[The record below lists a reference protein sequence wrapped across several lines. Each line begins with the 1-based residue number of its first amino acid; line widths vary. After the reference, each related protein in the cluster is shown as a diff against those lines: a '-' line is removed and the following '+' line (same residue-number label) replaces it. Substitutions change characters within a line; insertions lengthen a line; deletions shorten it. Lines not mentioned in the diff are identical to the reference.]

1 MTGPS
6 LPASFLG
13 SMASA
18 DAALGERIARGW
30 LSFCPGMALVGEAA
44 ERVDVIPLQLL
55 AGLVELTVQAPD
67 AQTRAVAR
75 LQRCQA
81 QRQRLDAWGQQL
93 LEAGLLWSA
102 GALGSA
108 LRRLVDLA
116 ERAPDGLLVLKIAE
130 WLTYLRGQELHGP
143 ALLDLSLILE
153 ASHGS
158 DPDWLAIHAFALEL
172 CGCCPEAIAAAQAA
186 IGARSLNPWADHALL
201 HAWQRQGDLDRAL
214 DWAGQRRASWAEAL
228 PAMRLHNRW
237 HAAVLSLEMGQP
249 DRAIPALAEFR
260 GETGTGPLLD
270 AIALGWWLDLS
281 AAPQETLW
289 SALVPLVQERLCLPL
304 IPFIACHYAWCLGR
318 AGQQQDLETL
328 LDHCRDQA
336 RVAGPEAG
344 WCWRPAGL
352 TLVEAIGAA
361 ACGRRATAWELL
373 APIRGWIDHAGGS
386 DAQARVLHQT
396 VRSLEP
402 TRGGQDGLP

>member
-55 AGLVELTVQAPD
+55 AALVELTAQVPD
-67 AQTRAVAR
+67 AQERAMAR
-75 LQRCQA
+75 LQQCQA
-81 QRQRLDAWGQQL
+81 QRQRLDPWGQQL

-143 ALLDLSLILE
+143 ALLDLTLILE
-153 ASHGS
+153 ASHGN
-158 DPDWLAIHAFALEL
+158 DPDWLGIHAFALEL
-172 CGCCPEAIAAAQAA
+172 CGCCPEAIAAAQTA

-201 HAWQRQGDLDRAL
+201 HAWQRQGDLAL
-214 DWAGQRRASWAEAL
+214 
-228 PAMRLHNRW
+228 
-237 HAAVLSLEMGQP
+237 
-249 DRAIPALAEFR
+249 
-260 GETGTGPLLD
+260 
-270 AIALGWWLDLS
+270 
-281 AAPQETLW
+281 
-289 SALVPLVQERLCLPL
+289 
-304 IPFIACHYAWCLGR
+304 
-318 AGQQQDLETL
+318 
-328 LDHCRDQA
+328 
-336 RVAGPEAG
+336 VAGPEAG

-352 TLVEAIGAA
+352 TLVEAVGAA

-386 DAQARVLHQT
+386 DTQARVLHQT
-396 VRSLEP
+396 FRSLER
-402 TRGGQDGLP
+402 TRAGQDGLP

>member
-55 AGLVELTVQAPD
+55 TALVELTVQAPD
-67 AQTRAVAR
+67 AQTRAMAR

-81 QRQRLDAWGQQL
+81 QRQRLDAWGQQ
-93 LEAGLLWSA
+93 
-102 GALGSA
+102 
-108 LRRLVDLA
+108 
-116 ERAPDGLLVLKIAE
+116 
-130 WLTYLRGQELHGP
+130 
-143 ALLDLSLILE
+143 
-153 ASHGS
+153 
-158 DPDWLAIHAFALEL
+158 
-172 CGCCPEAIAAAQAA
+172 
-186 IGARSLNPWADHALL
+186 LL

-214 DWAGQRRASWAEAL
+214 DWAGQRRASWSEAL

-328 LDHCRDQA
+328 LDHCRDLA

-361 ACGRRATAWELL
+361 ACGRRTTAWELL

-402 TRGGQDGLP
+402 TRGGQHGLP